1 MIPVQRCYISIS
13 RYIVIRHSAAN
24 SAVYIDT
31 IEFWTYARDIAFST
45 TLAPDFSLHVQ
56 PDADD
61 VHEINGC

>member
-1 MIPVQRCYISIS
+1 
-13 RYIVIRHSAAN
+13 VIRHGAAN
-24 SAVYIDT
+24 GAVYIDT

-56 PDADD
+56 PDTDD